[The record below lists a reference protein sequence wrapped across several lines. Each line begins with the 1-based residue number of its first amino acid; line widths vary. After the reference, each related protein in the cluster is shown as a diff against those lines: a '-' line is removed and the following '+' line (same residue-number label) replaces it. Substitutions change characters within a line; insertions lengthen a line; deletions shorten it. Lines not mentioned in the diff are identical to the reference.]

1 MLLGLLLFGGIGLGL
16 FALGAYTLYLDSL
29 IRVQFDGKRWSL
41 PARVYARP
49 LELFPEMKF
58 SAKQF
63 EHELALLHYR
73 VLPQLEGAG
82 TYTQNGETFEL
93 LTREFTF
100 WDGSEAARRVRV
112 AFKDNTLV
120 ELKSL
125 DDQETPGLLRLEPA
139 EIAGIYPAHS
149 EDRILVK
156 REEIPPVLVDT
167 LTAVEDRSFY
177 EHFGVDLKGI
187 SRALLANLKAGRTV
201 QGGSTLTQQLV
212 KNFFLSNERTV
223 TRKLNE
229 MLMAVLVEWHYG
241 KDEILEAYSNEVYL
255 GQDGNRA
262 IHGLGLASQFYFD
275 RPLAELDLHHVALLI
290 GLIRGPSYYDPR
302 RYPERAKER
311 RTLVLDV
318 MVEQGLISMEDATI
332 AKEQALGVAPKASGG
347 ITRYPAFLDLVRRQL
362 REDYREEDLT
372 SEGLKIFATLD
383 PSVQAV
389 AEQAIV
395 DKLPGLEKKFRI
407 GADKLQGAT
416 IVTNTQNGEVLALVG
431 GRDVRLA
438 GFNRVLDAKRPAGS
452 LLKPAVYLTAL
463 EYPER
468 YTLATLLDDSTPVVY
483 TDSSGRWSPINY
495 DKRHHGQVMLQD
507 ALAHSYNIATARLGL
522 DLDVIQVIKT
532 LHRLGMTRELHPYP
546 SLLLGAVDLA
556 PLEIAQ
562 MYQTFASGGFRMPLR
577 AIREVTT
584 ATGQPLQRY
593 PLKVDKA
600 IEPGPAYLITKA
612 MQRVIQA
619 GTAKA
624 MSQKIPA
631 TMGIAGKTGTTDDYR
646 DSWFA
651 GFSGDKMTVVWL
663 GRDDNNP
670 TGLSGAN
677 GALPVWIEIMD
688 NLYLEPLDLV
698 PPPSIQEVSID
709 PRSGLRASRSCGG
722 AQSLPFLE
730 GSAPRATSSCGA
742 ELLYS
747 NRGDVVP
754 DGGVNQDGAES
765 EPVGSRQP
773 APHQS
778 APSPSA
784 PESDPISNFFKR
796 LLK

>member
-1 MLLGLLLFGGIGLGL
+1 
-16 FALGAYTLYLDSL
+16 
-29 IRVQFDGKRWSL
+29 
-41 PARVYARP
+41 
-49 LELFPEMKF
+49 
-58 SAKQF
+58 
-63 EHELALLHYR
+63 
-73 VLPQLEGAG
+73 
-82 TYTQNGETFEL
+82 
-93 LTREFTF
+93 
-100 WDGSEAARRVRV
+100 
-112 AFKDNTLV
+112 
-120 ELKSL
+120 
-125 DDQETPGLLRLEPA
+125 
-139 EIAGIYPAHS
+139 
-149 EDRILVK
+149 
-156 REEIPPVLVDT
+156 
-167 LTAVEDRSFY
+167 
-177 EHFGVDLKGI
+177 
-187 SRALLANLKAGRTV
+187 
-201 QGGSTLTQQLV
+201 
-212 KNFFLSNERTV
+212 
-223 TRKLNE
+223 
-229 MLMAVLVEWHYG
+229 
-241 KDEILEAYSNEVYL
+241 
-255 GQDGNRA
+255 
-262 IHGLGLASQFYFD
+262 
-275 RPLAELDLHHVALLI
+275 
-290 GLIRGPSYYDPR
+290 
-302 RYPERAKER
+302 
-311 RTLVLDV
+311 
-318 MVEQGLISMEDATI
+318 
-332 AKEQALGVAPKASGG
+332 
-347 ITRYPAFLDLVRRQL
+347 
-362 REDYREEDLT
+362 
-372 SEGLKIFATLD
+372 
-383 PSVQAV
+383 
-389 AEQAIV
+389 
-395 DKLPGLEKKFRI
+395 
-407 GADKLQGAT
+407 
-416 IVTNTQNGEVLALVG
+416 
-431 GRDVRLA
+431 
-438 GFNRVLDAKRPAGS
+438 
-452 LLKPAVYLTAL
+452 
-463 EYPER
+463 
-468 YTLATLLDDSTPVVY
+468 
-483 TDSSGRWSPINY
+483 
-495 DKRHHGQVMLQD
+495 
-507 ALAHSYNIATARLGL
+507 
-522 DLDVIQVIKT
+522 
-532 LHRLGMTRELHPYP
+532 
-546 SLLLGAVDLA
+546 
-556 PLEIAQ
+556 

-784 PESDPISNFFKR
+784 PESDPISDFFKR